1 MTSEKRIPIDGFAW
15 RPDDLLER
23 LRSPELPGE
32 EFWRSMAYA
41 LYVMKDNDEFMA
53 ALNEVKKQRTKYAF
67 PQQEAT
73 TPQNEPPDAPPWM
86 MRQYFNTPKVSKSK
100 KTFSGSLKPKTLKY
114 YLHGN
119 KGGLKIQKHRV
130 LIVFKLFN
138 KWGWIDDKTSAN
150 DFDDFFVGE
159 PRHCNITWTANT
171 TILTILMQELLE
183 QPYIEKQTGMSE
195 KSLVEQQFGKTPN
208 WDRSRIDDETQTK
221 IGVVLYILNTKNVL
235 DERKGENYDV
245 EADIQEAFAKTIV
258 EASIKEGQLIS
269 TKGI

>member
-1 MTSEKRIPIDGFAW
+1 
-15 RPDDLLER
+15 
-23 LRSPELPGE
+23 
-32 EFWRSMAYA
+32 
-41 LYVMKDNDEFMA
+41 MKDDDEFMA

-73 TPQNEPPDAPPWM
+73 TPQNEPPDAPLRM
-86 MRQYFNTPKVSKSK
+86 MRQYYSTPKASKSK
-100 KTFSGSLKPKTLKY
+100 KTFSGCLKPKTLKY
-114 YLHGN
+114 YILGN
-119 KGGLKIQKHRV
+119 EGALKKQKHRV

-138 KWGWIDDKTSAN
+138 KWGWIDDNTSAH
-150 DFDDFFVGE
+150 DFGTFFAGE

-171 TILTILMQELLE
+171 TILTILMQKLLE
-183 QPYIEKQTGMSE
+183 QPYIEKQTGLSE

-208 WDRSRIDDETQTK
+208 WDRSRIDGETQTK
-221 IGVVLYILNTKNVL
+221 IGIVLYILNPKNVL

-245 EADIQEAFAKTIV
+245 ETDIQEAFAKTIV